1 MDKTV
6 RERLFSMSEEKY
18 RDFSKALIPG
28 CDNILGVRVPLIRKY
43 ARELL
48 RENEDWQGLLEED
61 DLYFEETMLRG
72 FITGI
77 ATAKE
82 DDVKIARKKL
92 NEFLPYIN
100 NWSINDGFCKEFRII
115 DKHHD
120 EFINDIEKMTA
131 SKKEYVA
138 RAGLVLLLEHYVK
151 IDMAGNKIARK
162 KTVDRYDIDLES
174 ILTDEGVIE
183 ERNALQSDSDTSKVR
198 YNNEAPNSVYKG
210 KYTDKIL
217 ELVNRDFSKNGYY
230 TQMAAGWLI
239 AELFVVYPKAV
250 WDFLNEKNNLKLD
263 EVSYKKAIMK
273 ICESKIPTKQLK
285 KYIVTVQS

>member
-1 MDKTV
+1 MDKIV

-28 CDNILGVRVPLIRKY
+28 CDNMLGVRVPLIRKY

-92 NEFLPYIN
+92 NDFLPYIN

-120 EFINDIEKMTA
+120 EFIKDIEKMTA

-162 KTVDRYDIDLES
+162 KTVDRYDIDLEG

-183 ERNALQSDSDTSKVR
+183 ERNALH
-198 YNNEAPNSVYKG
+198 P
-210 KYTDKIL
+210 
-217 ELVNRDFSKNGYY
+217 
-230 TQMAAGWLI
+230 
-239 AELFVVYPKAV
+239 
-250 WDFLNEKNNLKLD
+250 
-263 EVSYKKAIMK
+263 
-273 ICESKIPTKQLK
+273 
-285 KYIVTVQS
+285 

>member
-1 MDKTV
+1 MDKIV
-6 RERLFSMSEEKY
+6 CERLFSMSEEKY

-120 EFINDIEKMTA
+120 EFIKDIEKMTA

-162 KTVDRYDIDLES
+162 KTVDRYDIDLEG
-174 ILTDEGVIE
+174 ILTDEGVID

-217 ELVNRDFSKNGYY
+217 ELVNRDFSNNGYY
-230 TQMAAGWLI
+230 TQMEAGWLI

-250 WDFLNEKNNLKLD
+250 WDFLNDKNNLKLD
-263 EVSYKKAIMK
+263 EVSYKKAIRK

>member
-1 MDKTV
+1 MDKIV

-217 ELVNRDFSKNGYY
+217 ELVNRDFSNNGYY

-239 AELFVVYPKAV
+239 AELFVVYPKVV
-250 WDFLNEKNNLKLD
+250 WDFLNDKNNLKLD
-263 EVSYKKAIMK
+263 EVSYKKAIRK

>member
-1 MDKTV
+1 MDKIV

-28 CDNILGVRVPLIRKY
+28 CDNMLGVRVPLIRKY
-43 ARELL
+43 ARELIK
-48 RENEDWQGLLEED
+48 ENEDWQGLLEED

-77 ATAKE
+77 A
-82 DDVKIARKKL
+82 
-92 NEFLPYIN
+92 
-100 NWSINDGFCKEFRII
+100 
-115 DKHHD
+115 
-120 EFINDIEKMTA
+120 M
-131 SKKEYVA
+131 
-138 RAGLVLLLEHYVK
+138 AGLVLLLEHYVK

-198 YNNEAPNSVYKG
+198 YNNEALNSVYKG

-250 WDFLNEKNNLKLD
+250 WDFLNDKNNLKLD
-263 EVSYKKAIMK
+263 EVSYKKAIRK

>member
-28 CDNILGVRVPLIRKY
+28 CDNMLGVRVPLIRKY
-43 ARELL
+43 ARELIK
-48 RENEDWQGLLEED
+48 ENEDWRGLLEED

-77 ATAKE
+77 AMAKE
-82 DDVKIARKKL
+82 DDARKKL

-198 YNNEAPNSVYKG
+198 YNNEALNSVYKG

-239 AELFVVYPKAV
+239 AELFVVYPKEV
-250 WDFLNEKNNLKLD
+250 WDFLNDKNNLKLD
-263 EVSYKKAIMK
+263 EVSYKKAIRK

>member
-1 MDKTV
+1 MDKIV

-28 CDNILGVRVPLIRKY
+28 CDNMLGVRVPLIRKY

-77 ATAKE
+77 AMAKE

-120 EFINDIEKMTA
+120 EFIKGIEKMTA

-138 RAGLVLLLEHYVK
+138 RAGLVLLLEHY
-151 IDMAGNKIARK
+151 GK

-198 YNNEAPNSVYKG
+198 YNNEALNSVYKG

-217 ELVNRDFSKNGYY
+217 QLVNRDFSKNGYY

-250 WDFLNEKNNLKLD
+250 WDFLNDKNNLKLD
-263 EVSYKKAIMK
+263 EVSYKKAIRK

>member
-1 MDKTV
+1 MDKIV

-120 EFINDIEKMTA
+120 EFIKDIEKMTA

-162 KTVDRYDIDLES
+162 KMVDRYDIDLES

-239 AELFVVYPKAV
+239 AELFVVYPKEV

-263 EVSYKKAIMK
+263 EVSYKKAIRK

>member
-1 MDKTV
+1 MDKIV

-115 DKHHD
+115 DRHHD
-120 EFINDIEKMTA
+120 EFIKDIEKMTA

-239 AELFVVYPKAV
+239 ADMFVVYQKEEL
-250 WDFLNEKNNLKLD
+250 DFLNEKNNLKLD
-263 EVSYKKAIMK
+263 EVSYKKAIRK

>member
-1 MDKTV
+1 MDKIV

-28 CDNILGVRVPLIRKY
+28 CDNMLGVRVPLIRKY

-120 EFINDIEKMTA
+120 EFIKDIEKMTA

-198 YNNEAPNSVYKG
+198 YNNEALNSVYKG

-250 WDFLNEKNNLKLD
+250 WDFLNDKNNLKLD
-263 EVSYKKAIMK
+263 EVSYKKAIRK

>member
-1 MDKTV
+1 MDKIV

-120 EFINDIEKMTA
+120 EFIKGIEKMTA

-162 KTVDRYDIDLES
+162 KTVDRYDIDLEG

-217 ELVNRDFSKNGYY
+217 ELVNRIFQR
-230 TQMAAGWLI
+230 TATIRRWRQAGL
-239 AELFVVYPKAV
+239 
-250 WDFLNEKNNLKLD
+250 
-263 EVSYKKAIMK
+263 
-273 ICESKIPTKQLK
+273 
-285 KYIVTVQS
+285 

>member
-1 MDKTV
+1 MDKIV
-6 RERLFSMSEEKY
+6 CERLFSMSEEKY

-120 EFINDIEKMTA
+120 EFIKDIEKMTA

-162 KTVDRYDIDLES
+162 KTVDRYDIDLEG

-217 ELVNRDFSKNGYY
+217 ELVNRDFSNNGYY

-239 AELFVVYPKAV
+239 AELFGVYPKAV
-250 WDFLNEKNNLKLD
+250 WDFLNDKNNLKLD
-263 EVSYKKAIMK
+263 EVSYKKAIRK

>member
-1 MDKTV
+1 MDKIV

-28 CDNILGVRVPLIRKY
+28 CDNMLGVRVPLIRKY

-92 NEFLPYIN
+92 NDFLPYIN

-120 EFINDIEKMTA
+120 EFIKDIEKMTA

-138 RAGLVLLLEHYVK
+138 RAGLVLLLEHYV
-151 IDMAGNKIARK
+151 NKFCEGQRVKMDGDSGEI
-162 KTVDRYDIDLES
+162 T
-174 ILTDEGVIE
+174 IL
-183 ERNALQSDSDTSKVR
+183 A
-198 YNNEAPNSVYKG
+198 
-210 KYTDKIL
+210 
-217 ELVNRDFSKNGYY
+217 
-230 TQMAAGWLI
+230 
-239 AELFVVYPKAV
+239 
-250 WDFLNEKNNLKLD
+250 
-263 EVSYKKAIMK
+263 
-273 ICESKIPTKQLK
+273 
-285 KYIVTVQS
+285 

>member
-1 MDKTV
+1 MDKIV

-18 RDFSKALIPG
+18 RGFSKALIPG
-28 CDNILGVRVPLIRKY
+28 CNNMLGVRVPLIRKY

-120 EFINDIEKMTA
+120 EFIKDIEKMTA

-162 KTVDRYDIDLES
+162 KMVDES
-174 ILTDEGVIE
+174 EI
-183 ERNALQSDSDTSKVR
+183 A
-198 YNNEAPNSVYKG
+198 NNEDKG
-210 KYTDKIL
+210 KYTDKVL
-217 ELVNRDFSKNGYY
+217 EIVNRDFSKNGYY

-250 WDFLNEKNNLKLD
+250 WDFLNDKNNLKLD
-263 EVSYKKAIMK
+263 EVSYKKAIRK